1 MAIVFPASPSTNDT
15 FTAGSITYK
24 WDGDKWIGLGVTPAD
39 RLVEGSNSL
48 EINANNDLVWTGNN
62 LHLIDSAETTAS
74 LFINSTKKSSWQ
86 AQDNFGTILYS
97 YDGEPLLFSTSSGAS
112 FSEKLRITT
121 DGDVGIGENS
131 PADRLVVQ
139 KTNASGDVAVRI
151 KNDTLTDGD
160 ATNPTTASLYLNTST
175 GDFNTFYIQ
184 ARRNDNDT
192 HFGYDDPRGANHVP
206 TMVLTN
212 EKQVLIGTTI
222 PNSFN
227 GVGSTHNLIVVGETS
242 DTDITDNS
250 SAAITISNRD
260 GTINNTAGLHFAR
273 EDNDG
278 NPHYCGA
285 SIVTQFRETQVTGE
299 YPKADLA
306 FLTSTAANNA
316 PSEKFRIDADGN
328 LKHLNTTPSA
338 FTSSNPVSVRFWGRK
353 CMQGTVYTTTTLDG
367 SGNGQFSLGK
377 IWLNDDTSIELF
389 LSICPTDNTTNK
401 THYAKVYLQKVR
413 GQGMTTVTIDRQDGA
428 DGGFSVSSITAGGY
442 GGAGGSAHG
451 TLVNVTGGSAN
462 VVYGITAFWTGISI
476 NNMY

>member
-1 MAIVFPASPSTNDT
+1 MAIDFPASPNANQT
-15 FTAGSITYK
+15 FTVGSITYK
-24 WDGDKWIGLGVTPAD
+24 WDGAKWIGLGVTPAD

-48 EINANNDLVWTGNN
+48 EITAGNDLVWTGDNVG
-62 LHLIDSAETTAS
+62 IKTTDPQSALEVV
-74 LFINSTKKSSWQ
+74 
-86 AQDNFGTILYS
+86 DNISF
-97 YDGEPLLFSTSSGAS
+97 TSGDTMPQLRIKATSGALGKVMNLGLN
-112 FSEKLRITT
+112 ET
-121 DGDVGIGENS
+121 DDYGLIQTMDRGTGYSTALILQPYGTARVGIGAEFTDPDAKLEVRDS
-131 PADRLVVQ
+131 ASQGIIIRS
-139 KTNASGDVAVRI
+139 TNTQ
-151 KNDTLTDGD
+151 N
-160 ATNPTTASLYLNTST
+160 TTANKALR
-175 GDFNTFYIQ
+175 I
-184 ARRNDNDT
+184 RNNSDVDT
-192 HFGYDDPRGANHVP
+192 ASISHRG
-206 TMVLTN
+206 TML
-212 EKQVLIGTTI
+212 LGTTVA
-222 PNSFN
+222 NSFN
-227 GVGSTHNLIVVGETS
+227 GVGAEHGLVVAGVTS
-242 DTDITDNS
+242 DTNIANNS
-250 SAAITISNRD
+250 GAAITISNTD
-260 GTINNTAGLHFAR
+260 GTASNTAGLHFAR

-278 NPHYCGA
+278 NPHYSGA

-338 FTSSNPVSVRFWGRK
+338 FTSSNPVSMRFWGRK

-389 LSICPTDNTTNK
+389 LSICPTNSATNK

-413 GQGMTTVTIDRQDGA
+413 GQGMATVTIDRQDGA
-428 DGGFSVSSITAGGY
+428 DGSFSVSSITPGGY
-442 GGAGGSAHG
+442 GGTGGSAHG